1 MPRFIMGLLVLKL
14 LGVALLLPGC
24 SERAD
29 PGVPPHAAG
38 QTIAHVPKV
47 EPREQGLPG
56 PPIRIAMS
64 AAFVPE
70 SGISVYSKLAD
81 WLARQLG
88 RQVELVS
95 GFSYGTIDEMIDD
108 GAVDVAFMCGYP
120 YVLKHDRPEPGI
132 DVLAAPVVKAPRYEN
147 RPIYFSDLIVRE
159 GSGFRRFED
168 LKGATLVY
176 NEERSNSGY
185 NMPRSFLIERGL
197 TEGFFGKVLRS
208 GSHEESIRMVASG
221 EADASFVDSLVLD
234 YDREMHAGFAD
245 QVRVLT
251 SLGPEAIPP
260 VVVSTK
266 LAPELRRRMGFAL
279 THMHED
285 AEGRRI
291 LDEAR
296 LSRFALVDD
305 AHYDG
310 IRRRHALAQRVGFLS
325 LK

>member
-1 MPRFIMGLLVLKL
+1 MSRLVMGPLALSL
-14 LGVALLLPGC
+14 LGCALLLSGC
-24 SERAD
+24 HGPEEAD
-29 PGVPPHAAG
+29 ISPAVVPTSAALLG
-38 QTIAHVPKV
+38 AA
-47 EPREQGLPG
+47 PREQPFPG

-64 AAFVPE
+64 AAFVSE

-108 GAVDVAFMCGYP
+108 GAVDVGFICGYP
-120 YVLKHDRPEPGI
+120 YVLKHDRPEPI
-132 DVLAAPVVKAPRYEN
+132 IEVLAAPVMKAPRYGN
-147 RPIYFSDLIVRE
+147 QPHYFSDLIVRE
-159 GSGFRRFED
+159 GSGFHRFEE

-176 NEERSNSGY
+176 NEENSNSGY

-197 TEGFFGKVLRS
+197 TKGFFGKVLRS

-221 EADASFVDSLVLD
+221 EADASFVDSMVLD
-234 YDREMHAGFAD
+234 YDRDKHLGFAG
-245 QVRVLT
+245 QVRVVM

-266 LAPELRRRMGFAL
+266 MAPELRRRMGVAL

-291 LDEAR
+291 LDEAL
-296 LSRFALVDD
+296 LSHFEPVKD
-305 AHYDG
+305 AHYEG
-310 IRRRHALAQRVGFLS
+310 IRRRHALAQRTGFLS
-325 LK
+325 IR

>member
-1 MPRFIMGLLVLKL
+1 MPRFKLGPLGLAL
-14 LGVALLLPGC
+14 LGMTLLLSGC
-24 SERAD
+24 TGRED
-29 PGVPPHAAG
+29 PALPATAG
-38 QTIAHVPKV
+38 QTTAAAAAVKPA
-47 EPREQGLPG
+47 ERQLPG

-64 AAFVPE
+64 AAFVSE
-70 SGISVYSKLAD
+70 SGIGVYAKLAD

-88 RQVELVS
+88 QQVELVS

-108 GAVDVAFMCGYP
+108 GAVDVAFICGFP
-120 YVLKHDRPEPGI
+120 YVLKHDQPDPVV
-132 DVLAAPVVKAPRYEN
+132 DVLAAPVMKAPRYGN
-147 RPIYFSDLIVRE
+147 QPVYFSDLIVRE
-159 GSGFRRFED
+159 GSGVQRFED

-197 TEGFFGKVLRS
+197 TKGFFGKVIRS

-221 EADASFVDSLVLD
+221 EADASFVDSMVLD
-234 YDREMHAGFAD
+234 YDREKHLGFAG
-245 QVRVLT
+245 QVRVVM

-266 LAPELRRRMGFAL
+266 MAPELRQRMGFAL

-291 LDEAR
+291 LDEAL
-296 LSRFALVDD
+296 LSRFEPIED

-310 IRRRHALAQRVGFLS
+310 IRRRHARAQRAGFLS

>member
-1 MPRFIMGLLVLKL
+1 MSRFVMGLLALWL
-14 LGVALLLPGC
+14 LGCGLLPGC
-24 SERAD
+24 TGGEA
-29 PGVPPHAAG
+29 PGTLSAAAG
-38 QTIAHVPKV
+38 KPTAPAPEA
-47 EPREQGLPG
+47 EPHEQALPG

-64 AAFVPE
+64 AAFVSE
-70 SGISVYSKLAD
+70 SGIGVYSKLGD

-88 RQVELVS
+88 QQVEFVS
-95 GFSYGTIDEMIDD
+95 GFSYGTISEMIDD
-108 GAVDVAFMCGYP
+108 GAVDVGFICGYP
-120 YVLKHDRPEPGI
+120 YVLKRDRPDPTVE
-132 DVLAAPVVKAPRYEN
+132 VLAAPVMKAPRYGNE
-147 RPIYFSDLIVRE
+147 PVYFSDLIVR
-159 GSGFRRFED
+159 SDSRFRRFED

-176 NEERSNSGY
+176 NEESSNSGY

-197 TEGFFGKVLRS
+197 KQGFFGKVLRS

-234 YDREMHAGFAD
+234 FDREKNFGFAG
-245 QVRVLT
+245 QVRVVL

-266 LAPELRRRMGFAL
+266 MAPELRQRMGFAL

-291 LDEAR
+291 LDEAL
-296 LSRFALVDD
+296 LSRFEPVTD

-310 IRRRHALAQRVGFLS
+310 IRRRHALAQRAGFLS
-325 LK
+325 LR

>member
-1 MPRFIMGLLVLKL
+1 MMLRFVRGPLALGLL
-14 LGVALLLPGC
+14 GWALLLSGC
-24 SERAD
+24 TGREDPRASPSD
-29 PGVPPHAAG
+29 G
-38 QTIAHVPKV
+38 QTTASVL
-47 EPREQGLPG
+47 ETAPREQRLPG

-64 AAFVPE
+64 AAFVSE
-70 SGISVYSKLAD
+70 SGIGVYSRLAD

-88 RQVELVS
+88 RQVEFVS
-95 GFSYGTIDEMIDD
+95 GLSYGTIDEMIDD
-108 GAVDVAFMCGYP
+108 GAVDAAFICGYP
-120 YVLKHDRPEPGI
+120 YVLKHDRPEPVV
-132 DVLAAPVVKAPRYEN
+132 DVLAAPVMKAPRY
-147 RPIYFSDLIVRE
+147 RDQPIYFSDLIVRE
-159 GSGFRRFED
+159 GSRFHRFED

-176 NEERSNSGY
+176 NEESSNSGY

-197 TEGFFGKVLRS
+197 TTGFFGKVIRS

-234 YDREMHAGFAD
+234 YDRELRFGSAK
-245 QVRVLT
+245 QVRVLM

-266 LAPELRRRMGFAL
+266 MDPELRRRMGFAL

-291 LDEAR
+291 LDAAL
-296 LSRFALVDD
+296 LSRFEPVED

-310 IRRRHALAQRVGFLS
+310 IRRRHALAQRTGFLS
-325 LK
+325 LR

>member
-1 MPRFIMGLLVLKL
+1 MMSRFRWGTLALGLL
-14 LGVALLLPGC
+14 GMALLLPGC
-24 SERAD
+24 TGRDEPALSPAAVQTTASVQEVGPLER
-29 PGVPPHAAG
+29 
-38 QTIAHVPKV
+38 
-47 EPREQGLPG
+47 RLPG

-64 AAFVPE
+64 AAFVSE
-70 SGISVYSKLAD
+70 EGIGVYSKLAD

-88 RQVELVS
+88 RQVEFVS

-108 GAVDVAFMCGYP
+108 GAVDVAFICGYP
-120 YVLKHDRPEPGI
+120 YVLKHDQPHPVI
-132 DVLAAPVVKAPRYEN
+132 DVLAAPVVKAPRYGN
-147 RPIYFSDLIVRE
+147 RPVYFSDLIVRKD
-159 GSGFRRFED
+159 SGVRRFED

-197 TEGFFGKVLRS
+197 TKGFFGKVIRS
-208 GSHEESIRMVASG
+208 GSHEESIRMVARG
-221 EADASFVDSLVLD
+221 EADASFVDSMVLD
-234 YDREMHAGFAD
+234 YDREKHLGFAD
-245 QVRVLT
+245 QVRVVM

-266 LAPELRRRMGFAL
+266 MDPELRRRMGSAL
-279 THMHED
+279 AHMHED

-291 LDEAR
+291 LDEAL
-296 LSRFALVDD
+296 LSRFEPVDD

-325 LK
+325 LR

>member
-1 MPRFIMGLLVLKL
+1 MSRLAKGLLVLSL
-14 LGVALLLPGC
+14 LGLALLLPGC
-24 SERAD
+24 TGRED
-29 PGVPPHAAG
+29 PEVLPAAG
-38 QTIAHVPKV
+38 QTAASVLEAK
-47 EPREQGLPG
+47 PREQQLPG

-64 AAFVPE
+64 AAFVSE
-70 SGISVYSKLAD
+70 SGIGIYSKLAD
-81 WLARQLG
+81 WLSRQLG

-108 GAVDVAFMCGYP
+108 GAVDVAFICGYP
-120 YVLKHDRPEPGI
+120 YVLKHDRPEPVI
-132 DVLAAPVVKAPRYEN
+132 DVLAAPVVKAPRYGN
-147 RPIYFSDLIVRE
+147 KPVYFSDLIVRE

-176 NEERSNSGY
+176 NEESSNSGY

-234 YDREMHAGFAD
+234 YDREKHFGSAG
-245 QVRVLT
+245 QVRVLM

-266 LAPELRRRMGFAL
+266 MAPELRRRMGFAL

-291 LDEAR
+291 LDEAM
-296 LSRFALVDD
+296 LSRFEPVED

-310 IRRRHALAQRVGFLS
+310 IRRRHALAQRAGFLS
-325 LK
+325 LR